1 MNEIKK
7 KVDLIIEK
15 VFVKEY
21 FYDTGSQSTIN
32 KVNDGILLFEQT
44 NPEFINSFYR
54 RLCES
59 FPNGKV
65 ENWTQFFL
73 QDRCVRFLV
82 QINEELRFIAQVSIF
97 DFFSVY
103 RHPMTVV
110 NGKNEFGEI
119 KFINHHESKISDLIY
134 ACTSEYNGQLIWLEK
149 NTLNQIISE
158 FSTHIPEV
166 ETSFEFTIADALFS
180 SHYL

>member
-1 MNEIKK
+1 MDEIKK
-7 KVDLIIEK
+7 KVNLIIEK

-21 FYDTGSQSTIN
+21 FYDTGSQFTVN
-32 KVNDGILLFEQT
+32 KLNEWFLRFEEK
-44 NPEFINSFYR
+44 NSEFVNSFYR

-59 FPNGKV
+59 FPNGQV
-65 ENWTQFFL
+65 ENWTHFFL
-73 QDRCVRFLV
+73 QDRCARFLI
-82 QINEELRFIAQVSIF
+82 QINDELRFIAQVSVF

-103 RHPMTVV
+103 RHPMTVI

-134 ACTSEYNGQLIWLEK
+134 ACTSEYNGKLIWLEK
-149 NTLNQIISE
+149 NTLNQIIPE
-158 FSTHIPEV
+158 FSTHIPAV

-180 SHYL
+180 SNYL